1 MWAARSL
8 KYNGLTLQKM
18 MVKKFV
24 GELEVIR
31 DSFAYKNLAGKNRI
45 KYSKLAYGK
54 IENYRGFFY
63 DLNAFRGQFSFHIC
77 KI

>member
-31 DSFAYKNLAGKNRI
+31 DSFAYTNLAGKNKI
-45 KYSKLAYGK
+45 KYFNISQS
-54 IENYRGFFY
+54 IS
-63 DLNAFRGQFSFHIC
+63 DLNAFKKQFSFSYKS
-77 KI
+77 KILKGNIFI